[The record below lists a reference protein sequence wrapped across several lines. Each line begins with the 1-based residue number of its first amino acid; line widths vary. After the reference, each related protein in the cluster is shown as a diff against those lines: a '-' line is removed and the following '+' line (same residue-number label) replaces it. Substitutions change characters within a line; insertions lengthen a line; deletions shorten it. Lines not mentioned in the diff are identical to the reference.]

1 MRIVVLV
8 SGSGTNL
15 QAVID
20 AVSSGALEVEIAAVG
35 SDVPDCGGLERSAAA
50 GIETFAVPLEKGLAG
65 KDPAHAAEV
74 RAGWNR
80 ELCAAVRSHCP
91 DLVVSSG
98 FMRILGADFLDGVGV
113 PVINTH
119 PALLPSFPGAHAVRD
134 ALAHGVRITGCT
146 VHQVDT
152 GVDTGPI
159 IAQEAVRVHEGEDES
174 SLHERIKVQERRLL
188 VETIAG
194 IAAGRISL
202 S

>member
-20 AVSSGALEVEIAAVG
+20 AVSAGSLPVEIAAVG
-35 SDVPDCGGLERSAAA
+35 SDVPGCGGLERAERA
-50 GIETFAVPLEKGLAG
+50 GIPTFAVPLARGG
-65 KDPAHAAEV
+65 DRAAWNSRLRDEV
-74 RAGWNR
+74 RGFSPA
-80 ELCAAVRSHCP
+80 
-91 DLVVSSG
+91 LVVSSG
-98 FMRILGADFLDGVGV
+98 FMRILGAEFLDGVGV
-113 PVINTH
+113 PIINTH

-134 ALAHGVRITGCT
+134 AVEHGVKITGCT
-146 VHQVDT
+146 VHQVDA

-159 IAQEAVRVHEGEDES
+159 LAQEAVRVLPDDDVDT
-174 SLHERIKVQERRLL
+174 LHERIKVEERRLL

-194 IAAGRISL
+194 IADGRIGLPS

>member
-20 AVSSGALEVEIAAVG
+20 AASAGTLPAELAAVG
-35 SDVPDCGGLERSAAA
+35 SDIPGCGGLERAAAA
-50 GIETFAVPLEKGLAG
+50 GIDTFSVPLARGGDRSAWNSRLR
-65 KDPAHAAEV
+65 DEV
-74 RAGWNR
+74 RR
-80 ELCAAVRSHCP
+80 FEP

-98 FMRILGADFLDGVGV
+98 FMRILGPEFLDGVGA
-113 PVINTH
+113 PIINTH

-134 ALAHGVRITGCT
+134 AVAHGVKVTGCT
-146 VHQVDT
+146 VHQADA

-159 IAQEAVRVHEGEDES
+159 LAQEAVQVLPEDDVET
-174 SLHERIKVQERRLL
+174 LHERIKVAERRLL

-194 IAAGRISL
+194 IAEGRISFPD